1 MKVLVIGSG
10 GREHALAERL
20 AKSDN
25 VTKIYLAP
33 GNGGSQENPK
43 CANLEEYESYDEL
56 INFAQDEETILRMA
70 EVDRFSSSGTG
81 TRFNQWNRRSLS
93 QDWGTMFRPK

>member
-56 INFAQDEETILRMA
+56 INFAQDEEVSSLKFISSFN
-70 EVDRFSSSGTG
+70 RFSQLCI
-81 TRFNQWNRRSLS
+81 NQDDSTNGGSR
-93 QDWGTMFRPK
+93 